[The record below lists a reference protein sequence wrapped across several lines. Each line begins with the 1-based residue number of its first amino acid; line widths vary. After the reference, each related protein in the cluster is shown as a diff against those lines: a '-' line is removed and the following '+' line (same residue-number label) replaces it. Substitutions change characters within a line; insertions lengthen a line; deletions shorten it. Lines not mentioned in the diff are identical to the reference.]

1 MNARY
6 LIAAA
11 SIFLA
16 SCAAP
21 PKQPAQPADRT
32 DEKPAAT
39 APPAS
44 PLDPAVVEAVDRL
57 IAPMSAEKIE
67 DRQESQLAFERM
79 CHQAGRPG
87 AEDERAALCRVIAAR
102 IGAATPKPARVWMLR
117 KLETISGPESV
128 EALAA
133 CLKDGDVEVRDA
145 ARRALAANPSG
156 EALTVLAGALQTSET
171 DADRIA
177 YIQALA
183 YRDIVPFAVLEPFA
197 RSGSDAVKIAA
208 LDAISRD
215 STRVAFAPMIE
226 GFVDGT
232 APVRR
237 AAGTTILRY
246 IDALRSAG
254 DIAMVRN
261 AAKFLS
267 TAPTTPLQRL
277 ALLRA
282 NLQIEGAQATHDVI
296 RFMNSGNP
304 HDQRIAAAGILDE
317 FRDTAITEIL
327 CQAVPKVKPETQVM
341 LLDVLSRRL
350 DALAVVPALVAVE
363 SDDAAVRVAALRVIG
378 AVGFDAHVAMLAARA
393 AGEERE
399 EAETARKAL
408 AELRDSSVDTEIV
421 ARLDSSSPAVRVELI
436 RALAA
441 RGAKD
446 GVAVFLKQT
455 AAEEAEVRIAA
466 FEALSRR
473 AEPRDVPELL
483 AALLRTSD
491 GAIREAA
498 ESAVVAACQ
507 KITDKEERA
516 AEVLKQMASAADADL
531 ASYIRMLGRL
541 EGRAALQTIRATAE
555 EDPPTNAAAHEA
567 AIRALCSWSSP
578 EVMGDLARIGRETE
592 SSTHRTLAIR
602 GFSRLARAATDLSAA
617 QRFEMMRGLMERA
630 ATGEEYKL
638 MLAALGTARVAEAL
652 PLAERYLASPE
663 TANEAATAMIAIVKG
678 TPTISA
684 TSAQTSIRGL
694 LEKELSE
701 SVKKSAETALKTI
714 DEFRGYLRDWQLCGP
729 YAVKGKRGD
738 DLADIALPPEGAE
751 PVADM
756 TGPAKAEWRP
766 VTTFREDNPWI
777 VNLRAIDGGTDRC
790 IYARTTLVSNAER
803 KVRLDIGSD
812 DGIVVWLNGE
822 RVHAKAGTRGL
833 TVGEDKL
840 DVALKAGENVLLL
853 KVLQGNGEWGFCV
866 GVRTPEGEPL
876 ELGAAA
882 GEE

>member
-1 MNARY
+1 MNART

-21 PKQPAQPADRT
+21 SRQDSQSAERT
-32 DEKPAAT
+32 DGEPDRAA
-39 APPAS
+39 APTTT
-44 PLDPAVVEAVDRL
+44 LDPVVVEAVDRL
-57 IAPMSAEKIE
+57 IGPMSAEKIE

-87 AEDERAALCRVIAAR
+87 AEEERAALCRVLAAR
-102 IGAATPKPARVWMLR
+102 IGASTPKPARVWMLR
-117 KLETISGPESV
+117 KLETISGVECV

-133 CLKDGDVEVRDA
+133 CLKDDDVEVRDA
-145 ARRALAANPSG
+145 ARRALAANPSVQ
-156 EALTVLAGALQTSET
+156 ALTALTGALQSAGT

-177 YIQALA
+177 YIQAIA
-183 YRDIVPFAVLEPFA
+183 YRAVVPYAVLEPFA

-237 AAGTTILRY
+237 ASGTAIFRY
-246 IDALRSAG
+246 IDALRASG
-254 DIAMVRN
+254 DVAMVRN

-282 NLQIEGAQATHDVI
+282 NLQIEGPQATHDVI

-304 HDQRIAAAGILDE
+304 LPQRIAAAGILDE
-317 FRDTAITEIL
+317 FRDMKITEIL
-327 CQAVPKVKPETQVM
+327 CEAVPKVKPETQVM
-341 LLDVLSRRL
+341 LLNVLARRM
-350 DALAVVPALVAVE
+350 DALAAAPALVAAE
-363 SDDAAVRVAALRVIG
+363 SSDPAVRVAAIRVIG
-378 AVGFDAHVAMLAARA
+378 AVGFAAHVEMLAARA
-393 AGEERE
+393 AGDERE
-399 EAETARKAL
+399 EAEAARTAL
-408 AELRDSSVDTEIV
+408 AELRDSNVDTEIV
-421 ARLDSSSPAVRVELI
+421 ARLDGCSPAVRVELI

-446 GVAVFLKQT
+446 GVTVFLKQT

-491 GAIREAA
+491 GAVREAA
-498 ESAVVAACQ
+498 ENAVVAACQ
-507 KITDKEERA
+507 KIAEKEERA

-555 EDPPTNAAAHEA
+555 EDPPVSAAAHEA
-567 AIRALCSWSSP
+567 AIRALCNWSSP
-578 EVMGDLARIGRETE
+578 DVLGDLARIGRETE

-602 GFSRLARAATDLSAA
+602 GFSRLARAATDLPAGE
-617 QRFEMMRGLMERA
+617 RFEMMRGLLERA

-638 MLAALGTARVAEAL
+638 LLGALGTARVAEAL
-652 PLAERYLASPE
+652 PLAERYLSSPE
-663 TANEAATAMIAIVKG
+663 TVNEAAAAMIAIVKG
-678 TPTISA
+678 TPAISA
-684 TSAQTSIRGL
+684 TSAQASIRGL
-694 LEKELSE
+694 LERELSE
-701 SVKKSAETALKTI
+701 SVKKSAEAAPKTI
-714 DEFRGYLRDWQLCGP
+714 DEFRGYVRDWQLCGP

-738 DLADIALPPEGAE
+738 DLADLALPPEGSA
-751 PVADM
+751 PVDGL
-756 TGPAKAEWRP
+756 TGPAKPEWRP
-766 VTTFREDNPWI
+766 ATSFREDNPWI
-777 VNLRAIDGGTDRC
+777 VNLRAVDGGPDRC
-790 IYARTTLVSNAER
+790 IYARTTLVSDTER

-822 RVHAKAGTRGL
+822 RIHAKTGTRGL

-840 DVALKAGENVLLL
+840 DAALKAGENVLLV

-866 GVRTPEGEPL
+866 GVRTPEGEPV

-882 GEE
+882 GQE